1 MYKHHLI
8 SSELMDSDKQ
18 SSEEVSPEESRQDI
32 ADDPILMAAIT
43 LLLVMAFIL
52 NKMNMECTC

>member
-1 MYKHHLI
+1 
-8 SSELMDSDKQ
+8 MDSDKQ